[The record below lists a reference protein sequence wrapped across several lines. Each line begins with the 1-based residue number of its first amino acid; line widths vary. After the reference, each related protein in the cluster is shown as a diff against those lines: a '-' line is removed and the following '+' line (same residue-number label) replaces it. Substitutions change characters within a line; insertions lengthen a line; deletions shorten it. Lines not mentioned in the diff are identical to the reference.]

1 MVKHFV
7 ISLGKTA
14 CGRSGGFVSAVSLD
28 QVTCKGC
35 LATTAYRAAV
45 ESQVPVKSLVFE
57 EWRCKLR
64 NGERLPRG
72 KFFAGK
78 SAGLQAYQVGDGD
91 VVAAYSPEGAIAVL
105 CAQTGDEAGA
115 YELNEVELVGAKRL
129 NGKRYFDTEL
139 GRVMRT
145 KTPLLQDL
153 RALEKPSYLYG
164 WAY

>member
-1 MVKHFV
+1 MVKHFG
-7 ISLGKTA
+7 INSGKTA

-35 LATTAYRAAV
+35 RATMAYRAAV
-45 ESQVPVKSLVFE
+45 EAQAPVGPIVFE
-57 EWRCKLR
+57 AWRCKLR

-105 CAQTGDEAGA
+105 CAQTGDEPGV
-115 YELNEVELVGAKRL
+115 YELDEVELIGGKRL
-129 NGKRYFDTEL
+129 NCKKYFDTEL

-145 KTPLLQDL
+145 ETSLRQDL
-153 RALEKPSYLYG
+153 RALEKPSYLHG